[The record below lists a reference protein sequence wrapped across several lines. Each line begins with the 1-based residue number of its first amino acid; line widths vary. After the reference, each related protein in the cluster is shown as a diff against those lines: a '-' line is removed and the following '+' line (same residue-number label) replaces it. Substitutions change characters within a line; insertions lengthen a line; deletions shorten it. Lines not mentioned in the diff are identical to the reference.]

1 MRKSAYIDPITDY
14 ILHDPEEIS
23 SAGAIGRGGLTLGG
37 IGAGGYGASKTIDH
51 INKLLQAN
59 GKNSL
64 TKGKRLKAMLGASA
78 LGGLLGHFTG
88 GGLFGYSD
96 SEKINNKLDNVL
108 AKVEGISV
116 PETNTTSSSSL
127 ADKLKSVLLPRTNY
141 EKFKDAGAEALSSLK
156 DTGIYGWEAI
166 KDQFK

>member
-14 ILHDPEEIS
+14 LLHDPEEIS
-23 SAGAIGRGGLTLGG
+23 AAGAIGRGGLTLGG
-37 IGAGGYGASKTIDH
+37 IGAGGYGASKSIDR
-51 INKLLQAN
+51 INKLLNGN

-64 TKGKRLKAMLGASA
+64 TKANRLQAILGASA

-96 SEKINNKLDNVL
+96 SEKIQNKLDNVL
-108 AKVEGISV
+108 AKVEGISM
-116 PETNTTSSSSL
+116 PETNNLSSNSL
-127 ADKLKSVLLPRTNY
+127 ADKLKAALLPRTNY
-141 EKFKDAGAEALSSLK
+141 EKFKDAGSEALSNLK
-156 DTGIYGWEAI
+156 DTGIYGWETI